1 MSVDSI
7 RAYNDKMYNQLLL
20 NKTDRRIDELRLEER
35 RIKQMRE
42 VSEQA
47 RIEMNRRMNRPGQ
60 NVDKLYMLSNGIGF
74 FFQSIMLAFLVF
86 K

>member
-7 RAYNDKMYNQLLL
+7 RAYNNKMYEQLIL
-20 NKTDRRIDELRLEER
+20 NRTERRIDELRLEER
-35 RIKQMRE
+35 RVKHLRE

-60 NVDKLYMLSNGIGF
+60 NVDRM
-74 FFQSIMLAFLVF
+74 A
-86 K
+86 

>member
-7 RAYNDKMYNQLLL
+7 RAYNNKMYDQLIL
-20 NKTDRRIDELRLEER
+20 NRTDRRIDELRLEER
-35 RIKQMRE
+35 RVKHLRE

-60 NVDKLYMLSNGIGF
+60 NVDKLC
-74 FFQSIMLAFLVF
+74 
-86 K
+86 